1 MTDLNGQPDR
11 SPEVDTHVLKG
22 KPDLEPEEGEIRME
36 EEEEN
41 PSNSSPDKS
50 GDDSDE
56 GSGSGED
63 VDEDDEVEDVPVA
76 PTRASRRLGSKEN
89 QEEMHRLMETQ
100 QEIRVRKLEELKARL
115 LGQESG
121 EDQAALAARRGSAN
135 NRLTNFIAYDSPQ
148 ELPQE
153 LRKNRLHVDQ
163 RREVLF
169 VPLSNGILLPVNV
182 RCIKTIT
189 KSDETSRAASLRMN
203 FHTPGAAMTQSD
215 LFPQFKPEDIAKTVF
230 IKELSVRA
238 EDSRNMSLVLRTVK
252 ELQKRQKVRDQELEQ
267 QRGVKEQPQLK
278 LSKDKRVVLKDVNIK
293 PQIGPTGRSKAVG
306 NLEAHE
312 TGFRF
317 SSSKGEH
324 VDVIY
329 TNIKHAIYQPCEND
343 QAVLIHLN
351 LMDPI
356 IVGKKKTYDLQF
368 YTETRSAGDDLN
380 MRRRAGYDPD
390 EIMEEQRERE
400 MIERLNKVF
409 KNFVK
414 QTEENFLESYNMDFD
429 IPYRELGF
437 QGTPGKSNVDIFPC
451 RDCLISVSEW
461 PPFVLTIEEIDIV
474 YFERVSFG
482 LRNFD
487 MVFVFKDYS
496 KLPARVSSIPVDT
509 LVPIKQWLGELS
521 ITWYEGPT
529 NMNWGNVLKEILK
542 DKEGF
547 VDAGGWEGWF
557 GEPESGEESEDDDDS
572 EFDQSEYE
580 AAESGDEEDDED
592 DSDAEEDEDDD
603 SSYADSDG
611 ESEGSEGSLDS
622 DESEGLDW
630 DELER
635 KAAKSDSKKEKKKKH
650 RHDSSDSGD
659 DDSDDRRPKKK
670 KRNK

>member
-1 MTDLNGQPDR
+1 MTDLNSQPDR
-11 SPEVDTHVLKG
+11 SPEVDTHVMKQ
-22 KPDLEPEEGEIRME
+22 KPNSEPEEDP
-36 EEEEN
+36 EN
-41 PSNSSPDKS
+41 MVDEARSSPANSSPNEES
-50 GDDSDE
+50 EE
-56 GSGSGED
+56 GSGSD
-63 VDEDDEVEDVPVA
+63 VDEEEDDVEEVPSA

-89 QEEMHRLMETQ
+89 QEEMQRLMETQ
-100 QEIRVRKLEELKARL
+100 QEIRTRKLEELKARL
-115 LGQESG
+115 LGQEST
-121 EDQAALAARRGSAN
+121 EDQSSLAARRGSAN
-135 NRLTNFIAYDSPQ
+135 NRLTNFVAYDSTI
-148 ELPQE
+148 ELPQD
-153 LRKNRLHVDQ
+153 LRKYRLHVDQ

-169 VPLSNGILLPVNV
+169 VPLSNGNLLPVNV
-182 RCIKTIT
+182 RCIKNIT
-189 KSDETSRAASLRMN
+189 KSDETSRAASLRLI
-203 FHTPGAAMTQSD
+203 FHTPGAAMVQSE
-215 LFPQFKPEDIAKTVF
+215 LFPQFKPEDVARSVF

-238 EDSRNMSLVLRTVK
+238 EDSRNMASVFRTVK

-343 QAVLIHLN
+343 QSVLIHLN
-351 LMDPI
+351 LIDPI

-380 MRRRAGYDPD
+380 TRRRAGYDPD

-451 RDCLISVSEW
+451 RDCLISVAEW

-529 NMNWGNVLKEILK
+529 NMNWGNVLKEVQK

-557 GEPESGEESEDDDDS
+557 GEPESGEDSEEDDDS
-572 EFDQSEYE
+572 EFEDDGSEFE
-580 AAESGDEEDDED
+580 GESADEGSSDEEAGSDE
-592 DSDAEEDEDDD
+592 EDDD
-603 SSYADSDG
+603 SSYADSD
-611 ESEGSEGSLDS
+611 ESGSEGSLDS
-622 DESEGLDW
+622 EESEGLDW
-630 DELER
+630 DELEK

-650 RHDSSDSGD
+650 RNDS
-659 DDSDDRRPKKK
+659 DDSDDSGDRRPKKK

>member
-11 SPEVDTHVLKG
+11 SPEVDTHVMKE
-22 KPDLEPEEGEIRME
+22 KPDLEPEEDDQNMKDERRHSGESSDAAE
-36 EEEEN
+36 NESDGSSGEEN
-41 PSNSSPDKS
+41 
-50 GDDSDE
+50 E
-56 GSGSGED
+56 
-63 VDEDDEVEDVPVA
+63 DEDDEDEDIEEVPVV
-76 PTRASRRLGSKEN
+76 PTRSSRRLGSKEN
-89 QEEMHRLMETQ
+89 QDEMQRLMETQ
-100 QEIRVRKLEELKARL
+100 QEIRMRKIEELKARL

-121 EDQAALAARRGSAN
+121 EDMSGLAARRGSGN
-135 NRLTNFIAYDSPQ
+135 NRLTNFIAYDSTV

-153 LRKNRLHVDQ
+153 LKRYRMHVDQ

-169 VPLSNGILLPVNV
+169 VPLSNGNLLPVNI
-182 RCIKTIT
+182 RCIKGIT
-189 KSDETSRAASLRMN
+189 KSDETTRAASLRLI
-203 FHTPGAAMTQSD
+203 FHTPGVQMAQSE
-215 LFPQFKPEDIAKTVF
+215 LFPQFKPEEIAKSVF

-238 EDSRNMSLVLRTVK
+238 EDSRNMAHVLRTVK

-351 LMDPI
+351 LIDPI

-380 MRRRAGYDPD
+380 TRRRAGYDPD

-461 PPFVLTIEEIDIV
+461 PPFVLTIEDIDIV

-529 NMNWGNVLKEILK
+529 NMNWGNVLKEVQK

-547 VDAGGWEGWF
+547 VEGGGWEGWF
-557 GEPESGEESEDDDDS
+557 GE
-572 EFDQSEYE
+572 
-580 AAESGDEEDDED
+580 AESGDESEDED
-592 DSDAEEDEDDD
+592 DSEFEEEGSEFDGESGDEEESDDEVDSDDEDDD
-603 SSYADSDG
+603 SSYANSD
-611 ESEGSEGSLDS
+611 ESGSEGSLDS

-650 RHDSSDSGD
+650 RNDSSDES
-659 DDSDDRRPKKK
+659 DDSSRPKKKK